1 MIPKNFT
8 PDRDSLQGRAILITG
23 AGSGLGRALAIECA
37 RAGASVILSG
47 RNGAKL
53 DLVYDEIEAMGAPQ
67 PAIAVLDLAVATAVD
82 YDRLARVID
91 EEFGKLDG
99 LVHAAGLLGDRT
111 PLEQYD
117 VPTWCK
123 VLHVNLTAPF
133 ILTQVLLAAL
143 RKSEDA
149 SIIFVSSGVVKQ
161 SRPFWGAYAVSK
173 AGLESVRSMLSEEL
187 EGEANIRVNSVNHGR
202 MRTALRAGGMLAFAV
217 SFDEVIVT
225 TFTAGQQTTLPIW
238 MLGELIRPR
247 QRPVTNVVAVF
258 VIVVTL
264 LPILAAYY
272 LTREG
277 EHTGGSSK

>member
-1 MIPKNFT
+1 MIPKDFT

-161 SRPFWGAYAVSK
+161 PRPFWGAYAVSK

-187 EGEANIRVNSVNHGR
+187 EGETNIRVNSVNPGR
-202 MRTALRAGGMLAFAV
+202 MRTAMRA
-217 SFDEVIVT
+217 
-225 TFTAGQQTTLPIW
+225 
-238 MLGELIRPR
+238 
-247 QRPVTNVVAVF
+247 
-258 VIVVTL
+258 
-264 LPILAAYY
+264 AAYPAEDPNTVPTAESVSGTFLY
-272 LTREG
+272 LL
-277 EHTGGSSK
+277 SSSGRGIDGRFIDAQ

>member
-1 MIPKNFT
+1 MIPRDFI
-8 PDRDSLQGRAILITG
+8 PDRDLLKGRAILITG

-47 RNGAKL
+47 RNSAKL
-53 DLVYDEIEAMGAPQ
+53 DRVYDEIEALGAPQ
-67 PAIAVLDLAVATAVD
+67 PAIAALDLAIATAVE
-82 YDRLARVID
+82 YDALARVID
-91 EEFGKLDG
+91 HEFGQLDG

-133 ILTQVLLAAL
+133 ILTQVLLPSL

-173 AGLESVRSMLSEEL
+173 TGLESVRSMLSEEL
-187 EGEANIRVNSVNHGR
+187 EGEANIRVNSVNPGR
-202 MRTALRAGGMLAFAV
+202 MRTAMRA
-217 SFDEVIVT
+217 
-225 TFTAGQQTTLPIW
+225 
-238 MLGELIRPR
+238 
-247 QRPVTNVVAVF
+247 
-258 VIVVTL
+258 
-264 LPILAAYY
+264 AAYPAEDPNTVPTAESVSGPFLY
-272 LTREG
+272 LLSARGRGIDGQFVEAQ
-277 EHTGGSSK
+277 